1 MSEIK
6 LEAYLDKISK
16 KAMDER
22 NFNILET
29 GTIADNLQLSRSTV
43 SRYLNDGYKEGVF
56 SKIKTHPI
64 KYISI
69 RVLRK
74 YFKSPRLDYDSVKN
88 LMNEK
93 KKMSTSNRDIF
104 NAVIGSDGS
113 LVNQIEEIKTATLY
127 PGKGLPIMLMG
138 PSGSGKTYL
147 AYKIYEYCVQ
157 KEIISKQSK
166 FQSLN
171 CAQYFNNP
179 ELLSSLLFGYTKGA
193 FTGAD
198 QDTAGLIENANGG
211 ILFLDEVHRLTQS
224 GQEKLFSFMD
234 TGQYSPVG
242 NDSIKRKASVRLIFA
257 TTEKLDSTF
266 LPTFVRRIP
275 VIINIPSFGSRPQS
289 EKVQLIG
296 RLQI

>member
-43 SRYLNDGYKEGVF
+43 SRYLNDGYKEGAF

-69 RVLRK
+69 GVLRK

-113 LVNQIEEIKTATLY
+113 LVN
-127 PGKGLPIMLMG
+127 
-138 PSGSGKTYL
+138 
-147 AYKIYEYCVQ
+147 
-157 KEIISKQSK
+157 
-166 FQSLN
+166 
-171 CAQYFNNP
+171 
-179 ELLSSLLFGYTKGA
+179 
-193 FTGAD
+193 
-198 QDTAGLIENANGG
+198 
-211 ILFLDEVHRLTQS
+211 
-224 GQEKLFSFMD
+224 
-234 TGQYSPVG
+234 
-242 NDSIKRKASVRLIFA
+242 
-257 TTEKLDSTF
+257 
-266 LPTFVRRIP
+266 
-275 VIINIPSFGSRPQS
+275 
-289 EKVQLIG
+289 
-296 RLQI
+296 